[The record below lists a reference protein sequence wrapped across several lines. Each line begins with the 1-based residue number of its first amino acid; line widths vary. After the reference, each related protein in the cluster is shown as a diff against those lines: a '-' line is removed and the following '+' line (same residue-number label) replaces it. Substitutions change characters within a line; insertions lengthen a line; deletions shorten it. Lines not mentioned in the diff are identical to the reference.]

1 MKNSEKYSFKG
12 KSVLL
17 ILFLLMGMFSCDERW
32 AEMNT
37 DPNRVSVMPDEYLF
51 TTAVKQTFR
60 TQIDRFEVD
69 LGGQYSHIW
78 VSNNWVREADK
89 YLDFFAQ
96 GDISERIF
104 NGMYNDPIRN
114 INEVLV
120 LTGEGGTFENKMRNA
135 QACIVAVVNFSRLT
149 DLFGDIPYFEGGM
162 GKYDI
167 LKPKYDKQADIYNDM
182 ISKLKECMAVLKSGN
197 AKDAYP
203 AGEDPLFDGNLN
215 NWIRFANSLRLRL
228 AMRARVADAAKY
240 NTVVIECLAEPLM
253 ETNLQNATL
262 TCWDSENGD
271 LYNPWNN
278 YYTDVSTGTYIL
290 NWGEKFINTLTETND
305 PRLPFF
311 ASKNKQGKYLGMPNG
326 LNDEYYAA
334 WNRSNTSMPTAG
346 FFAKDQPMYL
356 MAASEIWFLRAELA
370 LDGLG
375 SGNANEMYQT
385 GIKLAMQQ
393 WGINATDIQ
402 NYISTEKEA
411 TLFGDKNNK
420 IRQIATQLW
429 ISFVPNAFESWSTMR
444 RTGYPEMPVRDGEIL
459 SKGVTNGVMP
469 SRIKYPYT
477 VEKGV
482 NGENLQNAITSMGS
496 DKIDIKLWWNKK

>member
-1 MKNSEKYSFKG
+1 
-12 KSVLL
+12 
-17 ILFLLMGMFSCDERW
+17 
-32 AEMNT
+32 
-37 DPNRVSVMPDEYLF
+37 
-51 TTAVKQTFR
+51 
-60 TQIDRFEVD
+60 
-69 LGGQYSHIW
+69 
-78 VSNNWVREADK
+78 
-89 YLDFFAQ
+89 
-96 GDISERIF
+96 
-104 NGMYNDPIRN
+104 
-114 INEVLV
+114 
-120 LTGEGGTFENKMRNA
+120 
-135 QACIVAVVNFSRLT
+135 VVT
-149 DLFGDIPYFEGGM
+149 
-162 GKYDI
+162 
-167 LKPKYDKQADIYNDM
+167 
-182 ISKLKECMAVLKSGN
+182 
-197 AKDAYP
+197 
-203 AGEDPLFDGNLN
+203 
-215 NWIRFANSLRLRL
+215 
-228 AMRARVADAAKY
+228 
-240 NTVVIECLAEPLM
+240 ECLAEPLM
-253 ETNLQNATL
+253 ETNQQNATL

-290 NWGEKFINTLTETND
+290 NWGEKFITTLTETND
-305 PRLPFF
+305 PRLSFF

-356 MAASEIWFLRAELA
+356 MSASEIWFLRAELV

-375 SGNANEMYQT
+375 TGNANEMYQT

-411 TLFGDKNNK
+411 TLYGDKNNS

-429 ISFVPNAFESWSTMR
+429 ISFVPNTFESWSTMR

-459 SKGVTNGVMP
+459 SKGATNGVLP

-482 NGENLQNAITSMGS
+482 NGENLQNAITSMGG